1 MKKLKILFVTQY
13 FWPENFKINDLVF
26 YLSKKGYDIDVLTGI
41 PNYPSGKY
49 YDGYSVL
56 KNNNQTKGNVNI
68 KRVFIFPRGKS
79 SKALLLLN
87 YISFVFSASFRA
99 LFLKK
104 TMTLSLFMSLHRLQ
118 LLYLRFF

>member
-68 KRVFIFPRGKS
+68 KRVFIFS
-79 SKALLLLN
+79 
-87 YISFVFSASFRA
+87 
-99 LFLKK
+99 
-104 TMTLSLFMSLHRLQ
+104 
-118 LLYLRFF
+118 